1 MPKQKKRYI
10 CQECGY
16 QALKWS
22 GQCSNCQSW
31 NTLEEKIINPKEEK
45 KEERVTTSGEA
56 KKISQIKTRVEDR
69 LKTGFGELDR
79 VLGGG
84 IVPGSL
90 ILLGGDPGIGKSTL
104 LLQAAYSLSE
114 EYDKV
119 LYITGEE
126 STRQVRL
133 RANRLET
140 IGSSL
145 YILAETNI
153 LTVTN
158 SVQELEPDLVVIDSI
173 QTVHNPNLD
182 SAPGSVS
189 QVREATNRL
198 RKLGKG
204 QGIPIFVV
212 GHVTKQ
218 GTIAGPKV
226 LEHMVDT
233 VLYFEG
239 DQHRNYRLLRAVK
252 NRFGST
258 NEVGIFEMKQ
268 SGLVEVLNPSQAFI
282 SERPTDVSGSVI
294 IPCLEG
300 SRPILIEL
308 QALVSSANFGTP
320 SRMTTGI
327 DHKRVSLLLAV
338 LEKRLG
344 LHLQNQDVYINI
356 AGGFQV
362 EEPALDLGV
371 MLAIVS
377 SFRDLS
383 LRDNLAVV
391 GEVGLSG
398 EIRAINQI
406 KKRITEANKLG
417 FSEFIIPDS
426 NAQNLSSSVEG
437 VTINGASNVEEALD
451 LIL

>member
-1 MPKQKKRYI
+1 M
-10 CQECGY
+10 
-16 QALKWS
+16 
-22 GQCSNCQSW
+22 
-31 NTLEEKIINPKEEK
+31 
-45 KEERVTTSGEA
+45 
-56 KKISQIKTRVEDR
+56 
-69 LKTGFGELDR
+69 
-79 VLGGG
+79 LGGG